1 MKKSSVVVLT
11 IVAALTISSCAV
23 QKTAEN
29 LGPPDPV
36 YSEQVIDTSDTTR
49 YQQVAVQPQ
58 FYIVQPQSY
67 NYYYR
72 SHFWDNLYRIF
83 CPHRY
88 HAALSRPGFVP
99 RHLRPVRGDIAH
111 TSHPFHPWRSSGRRG
126 GFGHHGSTHSG
137 HA

>member
-1 MKKSSVVVLT
+1 MKKSSVVILT

-36 YSEQVIDTSDTTR
+36 YAEQVSDTTR
-49 YQQVAVQPQ
+49 SLQGQSPPYYAQPQ
-58 FYIVQPQSY
+58 PY

-72 SHFWDNLYRIF
+72 SYFWDNLYRIF
-83 CPHRY
+83 CPQRY
-88 HAALSRPGFVP
+88 QAAISRPGYVP
-99 RHLRPVRGDIAH
+99 RRLRPVRGDLAH
-111 TSHPFHPWRSSGRRG
+111 TSHPSRSSGRRG
-126 GFGHHGSTHSG
+126 GFGHHGSTHAA